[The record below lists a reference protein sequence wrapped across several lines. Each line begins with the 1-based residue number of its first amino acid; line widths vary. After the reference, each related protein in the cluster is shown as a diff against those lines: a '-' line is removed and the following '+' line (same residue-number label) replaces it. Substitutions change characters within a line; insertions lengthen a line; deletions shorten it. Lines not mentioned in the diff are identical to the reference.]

1 MGLYWNP
8 AAENTL
14 SSVASIF
21 LSLVIFTQS
30 RPKPHWFTP
39 LPMPWPIA
47 KTLNIANRKH
57 TNLPMGLAFHLGKQ
71 ISKQRAKHSYNPT
84 TLSTFQIITISPHLS
99 HWAPPPSPSL
109 HVGLRQRRCSIPHW
123 CITYILHSL
132 KIGKELSQV
141 PFIFPLPT
149 PNPYPC
155 TLRFHPPLTKC
166 LWPLQE
172 HPPLTLRPHLPASIR
187 GLCSCTCI
195 LLLTASPVIPPL
207 LDHPHGLTKCS
218 SSSHN
223 LKQPESTKILLG
235 PGVLLAPSHPSASLH
250 SRTFGS
256 CGSCSAPLACL

>member
-84 TLSTFQIITISPHLS
+84 TLSTFQNNHFTSSLS
-99 HWAPPPSPSL
+99 LGPTSI
-109 HVGLRQRRCSIPHW
+109 SIPPRW
-123 CITYILHSL
+123 PQTTTLLDTSLVYYNLHSL

-256 CGSCSAPLACL
+256 CGSCSAPLARL

>member
-109 HVGLRQRRCSIPHW
+109 HAGLRQRRCSIPHW

-132 KIGKELSQV
+132 KIGKEYLRSHSSSLCPLQT
-141 PFIFPLPT
+141 PTHAPLGFILLWQSVSDPYRSILHLHWDLTYPHRFEDFAPARVSSSWLHPQSFPLYWIIPT
-149 PNPYPC
+149 G
-155 TLRFHPPLTKC
+155 
-166 LWPLQE
+166 LQNALAA
-172 HPPLTLRPHLPASIR
+172 PIIWNNLNQQ
-187 GLCSCTCI
+187 
-195 LLLTASPVIPPL
+195 
-207 LDHPHGLTKCS
+207 KS
-218 SSSHN
+218 SWA
-223 LKQPESTKILLG
+223 LG
-235 PGVLLAPSHPSASLH
+235 Y
-250 SRTFGS
+250 
-256 CGSCSAPLACL
+256 C